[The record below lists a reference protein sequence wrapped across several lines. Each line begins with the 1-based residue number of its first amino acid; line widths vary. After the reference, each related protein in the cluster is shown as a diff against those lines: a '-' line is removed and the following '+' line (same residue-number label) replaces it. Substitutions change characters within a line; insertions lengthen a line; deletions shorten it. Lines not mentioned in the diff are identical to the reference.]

1 MYVEEDDDDYLNEED
16 LSFLEALFVV
26 AMKEKA
32 GQESA
37 KKFTHGCLT
46 GIFITASLSACL
58 MAPKPWLKS
67 IIKHIPNPVNIE
79 QRVKFARSF
88 GRFIT
93 HQNKTSTTNVVNTA
107 KQHE

>member
-1 MYVEEDDDDYLNEED
+1 MYVEEDDDYLSED
-16 LSFLEALFVV
+16 DLAFLEALFVV
-26 AMKEKA
+26 AMKEKSVQA
-32 GQESA
+32 AAS
-37 KKFTHGCLT
+37 KYKWGCFT

-58 MAPKPWLKS
+58 MTPKPWVKS

-93 HQNKTSTTNVVNTA
+93 HQNKASTSNVVNTA
-107 KQHE
+107 KQYE